1 MQGSFEEETFMV
13 NKQFEAIPAT
23 QADDMPATEAQ
34 TVEVTSARP
43 DRKPV
48 RSQAAGGLGAAMGS
62 MGPLPLVLAI
72 GALSRGGGGLGS
84 VLGMGSQRRP
94 RGARPALP
102 APRAQSEDAEA
113 PAPSPRVQ
121 PNRPAMP
128 PVDMKSLLG
137 DIAGYL
143 PGNSGMSAT
152 KVSKVLGMVDELRNV
167 NNPAAYIASPTT
179 ANPMDRNI
187 GLLSALGRNLPFAG
201 AGNLTMI
208 GQMMGMVNN
217 FRGNAVQSQGA
228 SAGGPLGALG
238 QLSNLGNMANMANM
252 MRTAMAQTPQAPQP
266 RPQPQEVKATVVPNP
281 AADNLKDT
289 VNRLLGGMDDRQK
302 SELMARARQFLGQR

>member
-1 MQGSFEEETFMV
+1 MV

-34 TVEVTSARP
+34 TVEITSARP

-48 RSQAAGGLGAAMGS
+48 RSQAAGGLGAVMGS

-72 GALSRGGGGLGS
+72 GELSRGGGLGS

-94 RGARPALP
+94 RGAIPALP
-102 APRAQSEDAEA
+102 APRVQSEDAEA
-113 PAPSPRVQ
+113 TAPSPRVQ

-217 FRGNAVQSQGA
+217 FRGNTVQST

-238 QLSNLGNMANMANM
+238 QLSNLGNMANMANI
-252 MRTAMAQTPQAPQP
+252 MRTAMAQPPQ
-266 RPQPQEVKATVVPNP
+266 PQPQEVKATVVPNP
-281 AADNLKDT
+281 ANDNLKDT
-289 VNRLLGGMDDRQK
+289 VNRLLGGMDDRQR
-302 SELMARARQFLGQR
+302 SELMAKARQFLGQR

>member
-1 MQGSFEEETFMV
+1 MV

-23 QADDMPATEAQ
+23 QADDMPAAEAQ

-43 DRKPV
+43 DRTPV
-48 RSQAAGGLGAAMGS
+48 RSQAAGGLGAVMGS

-72 GALSRGGGGLGS
+72 GALSRGGGLGS

-94 RGARPALP
+94 HGELPALP
-102 APRAQSEDAEA
+102 APRTQSDDGEA
-113 PAPSPRVQ
+113 PAPQPRVR

-208 GQMMGMVNN
+208 GQMMGMVNG
-217 FRGNAVQSQGA
+217 FRGNAVQSQSA

-252 MRTAMAQTPQAPQP
+252 MRTAMAQPPQ
-266 RPQPQEVKATVVPNP
+266 PQPQEVRATIVPNP
-281 AADNLKDT
+281 ATDNLKDT

-302 SELMARARQFLGQR
+302 SELMAKARQFLGQR